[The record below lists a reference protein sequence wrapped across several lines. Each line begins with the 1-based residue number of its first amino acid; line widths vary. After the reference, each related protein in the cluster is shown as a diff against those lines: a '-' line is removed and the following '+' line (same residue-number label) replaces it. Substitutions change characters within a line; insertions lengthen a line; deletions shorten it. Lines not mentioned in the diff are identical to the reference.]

1 MKEIKRKGSELPEMT
16 KNNNIQ
22 MDPHL
27 IPSDDVEILSQLGM
41 CLDGRLKRGRYG
53 VVYKG
58 HFLESFSLDQL
69 RSSSRLSY
77 AFVRPEPDIK
87 SRVQA
92 GRYFAIKFCDIECRA
107 AIITDVEQRMKQE
120 IHFFEKVRY
129 EPSLLVVRAYFMFST
144 KKTRYYIVME
154 LADDNMQCVITSYT
168 SQNRLLQSNYVL
180 ALYKSL
186 IVTIRQL
193 HQQRLTYGML
203 QTSNILVFNENSQES
218 NSSCVPFR
226 IKIADF
232 VRSVDMDTPGL
243 AHVLIDDA
251 IEEDLDDIYHLHAEF
266 FTLSQFDIGTRD
278 ALKESLKFMTDINAH
293 RNSLQTLD
301 MALELL
307 SRFSVQEQQQR

>member
-58 HFLESFSLDQL
+58 TLSRIIFL

-77 AFVRPEPDIK
+77 AFVRPELDIK

-193 HQQRLTYGML
+193 HQQRLTYGIM
-203 QTSNILVFNENSQES
+203 NSQES
-218 NSSCVPFR
+218 NSSRVPFR